1 MAFWSSHDLQPK
13 RKFRWILRMG
23 GGNSDVLQVAAKTV
37 QKPNYTLTSTTHKFL
52 NHNFY
57 FPNRVEWQPITVTF
71 TDAAVLGSGNRSVS
85 DILHAAL
92 GASGYKLPNA
102 SNELRDCDFAV
113 TKKASVEAIGKQFE
127 LVQIGAEDGE
137 VLETWVLTNPWISK
151 ITFGD
156 LSYDDDGLVEIS
168 IDIVY
173 DYADYLSAAS
183 SAVKNLASK
192 VSNFVS

>member
-1 MAFWSSHDLQPK
+1 MAFWSSKDLQPK
-13 RKFRWILRMG
+13 RNFRWILRMG

-71 TDAAVLGSGNRSVS
+71 TDAASLGPGNTSVS
-85 DILHAAL
+85 DVLHDILKK
-92 GASGYKLPNA
+92 SGYRLPTA
-102 SNELRDCDFAV
+102 SNDLRDCDFAV
-113 TKKASVEAIGKQFE
+113 TKEKSIAALGGNIE
-127 LVQIGAEDGE
+127 LKQIGADAGE
-137 VLETWVLTNPWISK
+137 VLETWTLSRAWISK

-156 LSYDDDGLVEIS
+156 LSYEDDGLVEIS

-173 DYADYLSAAS
+173 DFANYVSAQ
-183 SAVKNLASK
+183 AVI
-192 VSNFVS
+192 

>member
-13 RKFRWILRMG
+13 RKFRWILEFG
-23 GGNSDVLQVAAKTV
+23 EGAAGAGVLPIAAKTV

-71 TDAAVLGSGNRSVS
+71 TDAVNFNGEGANSVS
-85 DILHAAL
+85 DVLHKVL
-92 GASGYKLPNA
+92 TESGYKIPGPGDA
-102 SNELRDCDFAV
+102 PAQDCDFAV
-113 TKKASVEAIGKQFE
+113 TKKKSVDAFGKT
-127 LVQIGAEDGE
+127 LTLKQIGAENKE
-137 VLETWVLTNPWISK
+137 VLEIWTLINPWISK

-156 LSYDDDGLVEIS
+156 LSYEDDGLVEIS

-173 DYADYLSAAS
+173 DFAKYASAQ
-183 SAVKNLASK
+183 AVI
-192 VSNFVS
+192 